1 MKKGLLII
9 LTIASLG
16 IGSAL
21 AQAPKGDVFKGKLFA
36 PNIIMEQQDAL
47 DLTKQQFTG
56 IRAAV
61 IEVQSGVAEH
71 EWDMREAYQALM
83 LELDQSPI
91 DEAAVLKHADIA
103 LSAENQVKKNQM
115 TMLIRIKNLLNA
127 EQIDYLESLVAEK

>member
-1 MKKGLLII
+1 
-9 LTIASLG
+9 
-16 IGSAL
+16 
-21 AQAPKGDVFKGKLFA
+21 
-36 PNIIMEQQDAL
+36 MEQQDAL
-47 DLTKQQFTG
+47 HLTKQQFTG

-91 DEAAVLKHADIA
+91 DETEVLKHADIA
-103 LSAENQVKKNQM
+103 LSAENKVKKNQM

-127 EQIDYLESLVAEK
+127 EQIDYLEALVAEK

>member
-16 IGSAL
+16 ICAAL
-21 AQAPKGDVFKGKLFA
+21 SQVPKGDVFKGKLFA

-47 DLTKQQFTG
+47 HLTKQQFTE

-91 DEAAVLKHADIA
+91 DETEVLKHADIA
-103 LSAENQVKKNQM
+103 LSAENKVKKNQM
-115 TMLIRIKNLLNA
+115 TMLISIKNLLNA
-127 EQIDYLESLVAEK
+127 EQIDYPEALVAEK

>member
-16 IGSAL
+16 IGAAL
-21 AQAPKGDVFKGKLFA
+21 AQVPKGDVFKGKLFA

-47 DLTKQQFTG
+47 HLTKQQFTG

-91 DEAAVLKHADIA
+91 DETAVLKHADIA